1 MVCAMLT
8 LALDDSTETAD
19 PKLHTV
25 MFNIYSLEKG
35 RAVLHCGAGCHTQVA
50 FVL

>member
-25 MFNIYSLEKG
+25 MFNIYSLEKAE
-35 RAVLHCGAGCHTQVA
+35 RFCTVVQDVTPK
-50 FVL
+50 